1 MDMDIRE
8 FLPEDYDNAVAL
20 WQRCEGI
27 GLSAADER
35 CPLTRFLERNP
46 GLCFVAFDNDELV
59 GTILCGNDG
68 RRGYLYHLA
77 VDPRYRHQG
86 LGKQLMERSL
96 KELKAAGIDK
106 SHIMVFGSNE
116 SGLKFWKGAGWKTR
130 PEIVLMSFDIK
141 GKDDKNPC

>member
-1 MDMDIRE
+1 MEVRE
-8 FLPEDYDNAVAL
+8 FLPEDYDKAAAL
-20 WQRCEGI
+20 WKRCEGI

-35 CPLTRFLERNP
+35 CPLTNFLERNP
-46 GLCFVAFDNDELV
+46 GLCFVALEDDELV

-77 VDPRYRHQG
+77 VDPRYLHQR
-86 LGKQLMERSL
+86 LGKRLVERSL
-96 KELKAAGIDK
+96 QELKAAGIDK

-116 SGLKFWKGAGWKTR
+116 SGLKFWQDAGWKTR

-141 GKDDKNPC
+141 GKDEKSPC